1 MHLVTGALG
10 NQQEK
15 DYVETGF
22 NGRLVRRRDLICGHT
37 LGIRSFPACTNAAG
51 VNWKSHG
58 VRAMTNIAEGEHI
71 KPFVNP
77 PTLTGRIEA
86 AFMTLACQGDPGLRT
101 KMTLMYPSTDID
113 KQSCLKY
120 ATIVLTRI
128 SAASLLALPPS
139 QIEMIS
145 TELAEY
151 LASGYE
157 CP

>member
-1 MHLVTGALG
+1 LAFTEGQTG
-10 NQQEK
+10 NQPER
-15 DYVETGF
+15 DYAETIF
-22 NGRLVRRRDLICGHT
+22 D
-37 LGIRSFPACTNAAG
+37 G
-51 VNWKSHG
+51 VG
-58 VRAMTNIAEGEHI
+58 AMTDQKAQDKM

-86 AFMTLACQGDPGLRT
+86 AFMTLACQGEPGLRT
-101 KMTLMYPSTDID
+101 KMSLMYPSTDID
-113 KQSCLKY
+113 KENCLKY

-151 LASGYE
+151 LASE
-157 CP
+157 FRCP